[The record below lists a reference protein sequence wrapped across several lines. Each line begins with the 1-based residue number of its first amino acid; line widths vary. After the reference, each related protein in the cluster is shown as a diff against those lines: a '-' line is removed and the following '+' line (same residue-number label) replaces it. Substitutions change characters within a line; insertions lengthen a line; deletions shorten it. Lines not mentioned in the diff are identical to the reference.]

1 LITKAKPKFMLGP
14 DLEGFVRLGFS
25 QSKTSFTENG
35 LKHSHNESSF
45 PYGMGFSCALN
56 PKTSLN
62 VDYMSYLD
70 KNDAKIDGF
79 TFGVGY
85 KF

>member
-1 LITKAKPKFMLGP
+1 MLGP
-14 DLEGFVRLGFS
+14 DLKGFVRLGFA
-25 QSKTSFTENG
+25 Q
-35 LKHSHNESSF
+35 LKGSISGYGQKYSGNESSF
-45 PYGMGFSCALN
+45 SYGMGFSYALN

-70 KNDAKIDGF
+70 KNDGEVNGF